1 MPTDQTELL
10 VSLLAQEASERAFG
24 DIGFKD
30 VCAGANQG
38 AARFKAWRTREID
51 EDFARQMMSTGEE
64 PEAFSF
70 DEPDF

>member
-1 MPTDQTELL
+1 MFVQALI
-10 VSLLAQEASERAFG
+10 RALHALRLG
-24 DIGFKD
+24 EP
-30 VCAGANQG
+30 
-38 AARFKAWRTREID
+38 REID